1 MAADVEKM
9 RAVLEALQQE
19 YYGSSIC
26 TKVYIFLDIYTEIGY
41 ITCESCARVC
51 VLNNEKHEHS
61 SHMYTHT

>member
-19 YYGSSIC
+19 YYDISIC
-26 TKVYIFLDIYTEIGY
+26 TKVYIFLDTEIGY

-51 VLNNEKHEHS
+51 VC
-61 SHMYTHT
+61 